1 MKNAFLLPLLLIS
14 TCLFA
19 QDWAPFKVSDT
30 LVQYKDDSTAFY
42 SLGLFTTP
50 IFWDTHAI
58 QSLSVKSTT
67 TQSNQTVIVFEKG
80 YNLAAMGYFAP
91 QLYGT
96 NKPLIKGRLLGDSL
110 FVTADSS
117 LFKTIDSSG
126 FSLTFPHSYALNQS
140 WKLGQSEAYSIIA
153 TTDSLYNSSI
163 AGLGTDSFAQV
174 SLTVFNRL
182 NQRDSSHK
190 LDQIKLLMSKSNG
203 LIKTVDFCDLDTFRA
218 ITFEK
223 YQLSNQ
229 AFTNN
234 DYHLLTTN
242 DEYHFTT
249 KKDPWYGVYE
259 IKQHISKII
268 GDTTIGNLRTITTE
282 DRWKGIYPSNVV
294 GIDTTQITFN
304 TNTIRHN
311 KKSMIITD
319 SIVSNRAGFSQAL
332 FHTDNHNL
340 STLIEYGTWYQVLA
354 ASNSTTLNVV
364 NFEPFESGFESYGP
378 IGFPYSTEQF
388 TGYTSGPEGKSTMQ
402 QYIKKGN
409 QTWGTPFTF
418 TVGITKNTALENKVS
433 IYPNPASNFVQI
445 YTDLQVTNLRVLS
458 LNGQLISESMNTKK
472 IDVENLKPGLYV
484 LRITATEGTVT
495 KRLVIK

>member
-14 TCLFA
+14 TCLLA

-42 SLGLFTTP
+42 SLGLFTNPT
-50 IFWDTHAI
+50 FRDAHAI
-58 QSLSVKSTT
+58 QSLSVKSNT

-80 YNLAAMGYFAP
+80 YNLAAMGDFAP

-110 FVTADSS
+110 FVSSDSS

-140 WKLGQSEAYSIIA
+140 WKLGQSETHTITA

-174 SLTVFNRL
+174 SLTVFNML
-182 NQRDSSHK
+182 NQRDTSHK
-190 LDQIKLLMSKSNG
+190 FDRVNLVISKSNG
-203 LIKTVDFCDLDTFRA
+203 LIKTVDFCDLDTFRTV
-218 ITFEK
+218 TFEK
-223 YQLSNQ
+223 YQLPNQ

-234 DYHLLTTN
+234 DYHTLTTN
-242 DEYHFTT
+242 DEYHYTT
-249 KKDPWYGVYE
+249 RKSPWNGIFE
-259 IKQHISKII
+259 ARQHISKII
-268 GDTTIGNLRTITTE
+268 GDTTIGNFRTITTE
-282 DRWKGIYPSNVV
+282 HRWRDIYSPNAMGIST
-294 GIDTTQITFN
+294 IQKTFSTTA
-304 TNTIRHN
+304 IRHN
-311 KKSMIITD
+311 KKSMIIND
-319 SIVSNRAGFSQAL
+319 SIATHNGGLSQTL

-340 STLIEYGTWYQVLA
+340 STLLEYNTWYYVA
-354 ASNSTTLNVV
+354 PYFNSATLNTVDFV
-364 NFEPFESGFESYGP
+364 PFESGFESYGP
-378 IGFPYSTEQF
+378 IGFPYSTEEF
-388 TGYTSGPEGKSTMQ
+388 TGYTSGPENKSTIQ
-402 QYIKKGN
+402 EYIKKGN

-418 TVGITKNTALENKVS
+418 TVGLTKNTALENKVS